1 MATEQESAALAQ
13 QLEELLGDETAQ
25 VEHLRAVLASMHPA
39 DQVDLWRRLPPS
51 KKEALLALLSAEGLA
66 DFLQH
71 LPDEERDELL
81 QRMPRETLARVLDHM
96 ETDEAADII
105 RSLPPADASRILA
118 NMRTA
123 LQVAPLLQHAEG
135 TAGSLMTKGYL
146 ALHPDMTVREAINF
160 MRLYRPFADEAYYLY
175 VLDGANRLQGVV
187 NLRQLIIADPDTPIS
202 ELMTTD
208 LVTVPPGADQE
219 EVARLIRRYRL
230 RALPVVGEDG
240 TLLGI
245 VTADDVID
253 VITEEDTE
261 DMFRM
266 AGVGVQERALSPLK
280 DSLRRRMPH
289 LLVNL
294 ITAFVSG
301 LTVSLFEGTVAK
313 AAALA
318 VFMPIIAGHGG
329 NTGTQVS
336 TIVVRSLALGEVG
349 LGHTFRLVAKEVAFG
364 LVHGAVAGS
373 LTAALALGLY
383 QNGWLAGVVLGAMV
397 GNVVTAGIIG
407 VVIPMLLRALRMD
420 PALASSIWLTTFTDV
435 IGFLLLL
442 GTGTVLASKLT

>member
-1 MATEQESAALAQ
+1 MAAERESTALAQ
-13 QLEELLGDETAQ
+13 RVEELLGDQTAQ
-25 VEHLRAVLASMHPA
+25 VEHISSILSSLHPA
-39 DQVDLWRRLPPS
+39 DQVDLWRRLSHP
-51 KKEALLALLSAEGLA
+51 KREAMLALMSAEELA
-66 DFLQH
+66 SFLQH
-71 LPDEERDELL
+71 MPEEEREELV

-105 RSLPPADASRILA
+105 RSLPPADASRVLA

-123 LQVAPLLQHAEG
+123 IQVAPLLQQAEG

-187 NLRQLIIADPDTPIS
+187 NLRQIIIADPDTPVS

-208 LVTVPPGADQE
+208 LITVPPGADQE

-230 RALPVVGEDG
+230 RALPVVDAEG

-301 LTVSLFEGTVAK
+301 FTVSLFEGTVAK

-329 NTGTQVS
+329 NTGTQVA
-336 TIVVRSLALGEVG
+336 TIVVRALALGEVG
-349 LGHTFRLVAKEVAFG
+349 PAQSLRLISKEIAFG
-364 LVHGAVAGS
+364 MVHGVVAGL
-373 LTAALALGLY
+373 LTSALALTLY
-383 QNGWLAGVVLGAMV
+383 QNLWLATVVFGAMV
-397 GNVVTAGIIG
+397 GNVVVAGVTG
-407 VVIPMLLRALRMD
+407 ATIPILLRSLRMD

-435 IGFLLLL
+435 MGFLMLL
-442 GTGTVLASKLT
+442 GAGTVLVEKLT

>member
-1 MATEQESAALAQ
+1 MAAEREPTALAQ
-13 QLEELLGDETAQ
+13 RVEELLGDQTAQ
-25 VEHLRAVLASMHPA
+25 VEQISSILSSLHPA
-39 DQVDLWRRLPPS
+39 DQVDLWLRLPHP
-51 KKEALLALLSAEGLA
+51 KREAMLALMSAEELA
-66 DFLQH
+66 SFLQH
-71 LPDEERDELL
+71 MPEEEREELV

-105 RSLPPADASRILA
+105 RSLPPADASRVLA

-123 LQVAPLLQHAEG
+123 VQVAPLLQQAEG

-175 VLDGANRLQGVV
+175 VLDGANHLQGVV
-187 NLRQLIIADPDTPIS
+187 NLRQIVIADPDTPVS

-208 LVTVPPGADQE
+208 LITVPPGADQE

-230 RALPVVGEDG
+230 RALPVVDADG

-266 AGVGVQERALSPLK
+266 AGVGVEERALSPLK

-329 NTGTQVS
+329 NTGTQVA
-336 TIVVRSLALGEVG
+336 TIVVRALALGEVSP
-349 LGHTFRLVAKEVAFG
+349 GHTLRLIFKEIAFG
-364 LVHGAVAGS
+364 MVHGAIAGL
-373 LTAALALGLY
+373 LTSALAMALY
-383 QNGWLAGVVLGAMV
+383 QNIWLATVVFGAMV
-397 GNVVTAGIIG
+397 GNVVVAGITG
-407 VVIPMLLRALRMD
+407 VTIPMLLRILRMD

-435 IGFLLLL
+435 MGFLMLL
-442 GTGTVLASKLT
+442 GAGTVLVGKLT